1 MPTDRSNELPTGWEW
16 VRRKSNRL
24 ELGRP
29 DGPSLLGERDGRD
42 DRDGWRVVCRA
53 EREEGV
59 YVDRLGEVPER
70 EELRSVLAE
79 AAGYIEERDLPA
91 AHLGEL
97 LVVEDGSV
105 RCREWRIE

>member
-1 MPTDRSNELPTGWEW
+1 MSTDMARRPPESWEW
-16 VRRKSNRL
+16 VRRESDRI
-24 ELGRP
+24 ELGRTG
-29 DGPSLLGERDGRD
+29 GPSLLGERV

-59 YVDRLGEVPER
+59 YVDGLGRVPER
-70 EELRSVLAE
+70 EELRSVLTE
-79 AAGYIEERDLPA
+79 AAGYIEEHDLPA

-97 LVVEDGSV
+97 LVVDEGSV

>member
-1 MPTDRSNELPTGWEW
+1 MSVDTARRLPEEWEW
-16 VRRKSNRL
+16 IRRESDRL
-24 ELGRP
+24 ELGRSG
-29 DGPSLLGERDGRD
+29 GPSLLGERDARN
-42 DRDGWRVVCRA
+42 GWRVVCRA

-59 YVDRLGEVPER
+59 YVDRLGKVPER

-97 LVVEDGSV
+97 LVVTGGSV

>member
-1 MPTDRSNELPTGWEW
+1 MTADTTERAPEQWEW
-16 VRRKSNRL
+16 KRRESDRIA
-24 ELGRP
+24 LGRAG
-29 DGPSLLGERDGRD
+29 GPSLVGERN
-42 DRDGWRVVCRA
+42 DRDGWRVVCRT

-59 YVDRLGEVPER
+59 YVDGLGEVPER

-79 AAGYIEERDLPA
+79 AAGYVEERDLPM
-91 AHLGEL
+91 AHLGEV